1 MAFDLRAIR
10 DALAASPLA
19 SPYPFELSAAIVNDT
34 LRMALAR
41 PPAKKQ
47 WQAWRRERHKLW
59 EEQLGM
65 LAHALA
71 VTSLRQET
79 VAALPPGF
87 DATREIPG
95 FFDQV
100 EPLTAEMVRSNRF
113 RQEEFLRRWI
123 SRVGGA
129 IAGERAKQSRLRL
142 EQLDYRK
149 TLAEYEKAEASRKAE
164 AAKRAKALR
173 AAAEREAQARGWR
186 E

>member
-1 MAFDLRAIR
+1 VAFDLGAIR
-10 DALAASPLA
+10 DALGAAPLA
-19 SPYPFELSAAIVNDT
+19 SPYSFELSASIVNDT

-41 PPAKKQ
+41 PPGKKQ
-47 WQAWRRERHKLW
+47 WSAWRSQRHKLW

-65 LAHALA
+65 LAHAMA
-71 VTSLRQET
+71 VTPLRQET

-87 DATREIPG
+87 DALRELPG
-95 FFDQV
+95 FFDEI
-100 EPLTAEMVRSNRF
+100 EPLTAEMIRSNRF

-123 SRVGGA
+123 ARVGGA
-129 IAGERAKQSRLRL
+129 IEGERAKQSRHRL

-149 TLAEYEKAEASRKAE
+149 TLAEYKKAQKARKAE
-164 AAKRAKALR
+164 AASRAAALR

>member
-1 MAFDLRAIR
+1 VAFDLGAIR

-41 PPAKKQ
+41 PPSKQ
-47 WQAWRRERHKLW
+47 EWTAWRRQRRKLW

-71 VTSLRQET
+71 VSSLRQET

-87 DATREIPG
+87 DALRELPG
-95 FFDQV
+95 FFDQI
-100 EPLTAEMVRSNRF
+100 EPLTAEMIRSNRF

-123 SRVGGA
+123 ARVGGA
-129 IAGERAKQSRLRL
+129 VAGERARQSRQRL

-149 TLAEYEKAEASRKAE
+149 TLAEYAKAQSARKAE
-164 AAKRAKALR
+164 AAKRAAALR